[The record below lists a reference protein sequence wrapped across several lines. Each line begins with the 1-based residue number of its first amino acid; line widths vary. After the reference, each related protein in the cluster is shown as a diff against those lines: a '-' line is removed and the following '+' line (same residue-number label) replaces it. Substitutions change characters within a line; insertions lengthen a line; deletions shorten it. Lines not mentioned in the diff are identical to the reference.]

1 MKTATGIEATVIEIT
16 MVERTVER
24 TIVSMMK
31 ENMTETTVEKMTAIM
46 SVSMKTIE
54 GGEEA
59 IATAVIEMMRM
70 ARTLVSVIMTTTVTA
85 RGGVDIGAMTKKNTT
100 PGQET

>member
-1 MKTATGIEATVIEIT
+1 MKTVIVIEATVIEST
-16 MVERTVER
+16 MVGSTTVNMMR
-24 TIVSMMK
+24 KNTIKTTV
-31 ENMTETTVEKMTAIM
+31 ENMTAIT

-59 IATAVIEMMRM
+59 IAIAVIEMKRKAPM
-70 ARTLVSVIMTTTVTA
+70 LVSAIMTTTVTVTA
-85 RGGVDIGAMTKKNTT
+85 RGGVDTGAMMKKNTT